1 MFLYK
6 GFFYNI
12 YQHYKPTLTM
22 KKGLLLLLLTILGT
36 SAFAQTANEYFD
48 SMKFRNIGPF
58 RGGRSVAASGVV
70 GDPLTYYMGT
80 TGGGLWKTTNAGGQW
95 ENISDGFFEM
105 GSVGA
110 VSVSQSSP
118 NIVYCGMGEHAP
130 RGVMTSYG
138 DGMYKSNDAG
148 KTWIKLGLEKT
159 QHISRIIIH
168 PTNPD
173 IVYVAAQGALYAPNP
188 ERGVYRSMDGGKSW
202 EKVLYVDEGTGAVEL
217 SMDANNPLVLYAA
230 MWEHQ
235 RKPNIVIS
243 GGPGSG
249 LYKSTDGG
257 DTWKEMTKGL
267 PEEKGKM
274 AISVSPA
281 NSNKVYALIESD
293 SNQDKGGLFVSNDAG
308 DSWHMVSGDNRLVQR
323 AWYYIEVFTDPNN
336 ENTVYVL
343 SAPMLRSE
351 DGGKTWKT
359 ISVPHGDTHDL
370 WFNPNDSKNMVMAND
385 GGATITFNYGKTWTP
400 LDNMPT
406 AQFYRINTDN
416 LFPYNIYGGQQDN
429 TSVKIASLSI
439 GRWSIGRED
448 WHYSAGG
455 ESAFLAFDPD
465 DPRYVMGGSYLGTIE
480 LLDMESKMSSK
491 VMAAPI
497 QYLGRDARDMKYLYN
512 WNAPVIWSKHEPGT
526 FYHGAQLV
534 LRTRDNGVT
543 WEEISPDLTRDQD
556 ELQGK
561 GGGPYTNEAVGAENY
576 GTLAYIIESPH
587 EKGVLITGSDDGLVH
602 ITKNGGQSWENITP
616 KGLKECL
623 VNAIEVSPHDPST
636 IYIATT
642 RYKFNDYSPGLYK
655 STDYGKSWT
664 NISEG
669 IPYGA
674 FTRVVRE
681 DEEQKGL
688 LYAGTEKGLYV
699 SWNDGKKWEPLQL
712 NLPKTPITDLKVH
725 QGDLIVATSGRS
737 FWILDNITT
746 LSQYEGNRKGLQIY
760 KPEEAIHG
768 NWGSQLNSS
777 SKSVTGTS
785 AFEGVNPA
793 NGMVI
798 YYNLPEKMDSTEV
811 TMEILNS
818 QGKVVR
824 SFTSK
829 KDEDYIPHNG
839 GDAPPAP
846 VLGADKGLNRFVW
859 DLKTT
864 IVPGVPGVYIEA
876 NFTGHKV
883 PPGNYTINLKAGGET
898 VSVQG
903 TIVPTPGT
911 NVTQER
917 FAEFDAIMNDFE
929 AKLTDMHNKV
939 NKLKEVQGQLGK
951 LLKDL
956 TDEDLKKEGQ
966 ALLDKLKTW
975 DGEMVQRKS
984 QAYDDVEN
992 FPNKFTAEYLF
1003 VMNHSN
1009 SALPQINR
1017 PSKDRK
1023 AELDAQ
1029 WVGLKQRAEVLM
1041 NTEIPNF
1048 NAKLWENG
1056 IGAIRM

>member
-1 MFLYK
+1 MKRGFLFLLSAAF
-6 GFFYNI
+6 G
-12 YQHYKPTLTM
+12 TLT
-22 KKGLLLLLLTILGT
+22 
-36 SAFAQTANEYFD
+36 FAQTANDYLEP
-48 SMKFRNIGPF
+48 MKFRNIGPF
-58 RGGRSVAASGVV
+58 RGGRSVTASGVV

-80 TGGGLWKTTNAGGQW
+80 TGGGLWKTTNAGGLW

-110 VSVSQSSP
+110 VAVSQSNS

-138 DGMYKSNDAG
+138 DGMYRSNDAG
-148 KTWIKLGLEKT
+148 KTWIKLGLAKT

-173 IVYVAAQGALYAPNP
+173 IVYVAAQGALYAPNE
-188 ERGVYRSMDGGKSW
+188 ERGVYRSMDGGKTW
-202 EKVLYVDEGTGAVEL
+202 EKILYVDQGTGAAEL

-235 RKPNIVIS
+235 RKPNKVIS

-257 DTWKEMTKGL
+257 NTWKEMTKGL

-274 AISVSPA
+274 AIAVSAA
-281 NSNKVYALIESD
+281 NSNKVYALVESD

-323 AWYYIEVFTDPNN
+323 AWYYIEVFADPND

-343 SAPMLRSE
+343 SASMFRSE
-351 DGGKTWKT
+351 DGGKTWET

-370 WFNPNDSKNMVMAND
+370 WINPNNSKNILLADD
-385 GGATITFNYGKTWTP
+385 GGATISFDYGENWT
-400 LDNMPT
+400 LQDNMPT

-416 LFPYNIYGGQQDN
+416 MFPYNIYGGQQDN
-429 TSVKIASLSI
+429 TSVKIASLSM
-439 GRWSIGRED
+439 GRWSINQED

-455 ESAFLAFDPD
+455 ESAFLGFDPD
-465 DPRYVMGGSYLGTIE
+465 NPRYVMGGSYLGTIE
-480 LLDMESKMSSK
+480 LLDMESKMSSN

-512 WNAPVIWSKHEPGT
+512 WNAPIIWSKHEPGT

-576 GTLAYIIESPH
+576 GTLAYLIESPH
-587 EKGVLITGSDDGLVH
+587 EAGVLITGSDDGLLH
-602 ITKNGGQSWENITP
+602 ITKNGGESWEEITP

-623 VNAIEVSPHDPST
+623 VNAIEVSPHDPGT

-642 RYKFNDYSPGLYK
+642 RYKFNDYTPGLYK

-664 NISEG
+664 HISEG

-681 DEEQKGL
+681 DQEQKGL

-699 SWNDGKKWEPLQL
+699 SWNDGKTWEALQL

-725 QGDLIVATSGRS
+725 EGDLIVATSGRS
-737 FWILDNITT
+737 FWILDNITL
-746 LSQYEGNRKGLQIY
+746 LSQYKGNTGELKMY

-768 NWGSQLNSS
+768 YWGSPLSS
-777 SKSVTGTS
+777 NSKSVTGTNPY
-785 AFEGVNPA
+785 EGVNPA

-798 YYNLPEKMDSTEV
+798 YYNLPKEMDSTEV
-811 TMEILNS
+811 TMEILDRS
-818 QGKVVR
+818 GKLVR

-829 KDEDYIPHNG
+829 KDDSYIPHNG
-839 GDAPPAP
+839 GGAPPKP
-846 VLGADKGLNRFVW
+846 VLGTDKGLNRFVW
-859 DLKTT
+859 DLKTP

-876 NFTGHKV
+876 DFSGHKV
-883 PPGNYTINLKAGGET
+883 PPGTYTINLKAGDKMVST
-898 VSVQG
+898 VG
-903 TIVPTPGT
+903 TIVPTPNT
-911 NVTQER
+911 NMTEER
-917 FAEFDAIMNDFE
+917 FEEYHTIMTDFE
-929 AKLTDMHNKV
+929 RKLTDMHNKV
-939 NKLKEVQGQLGK
+939 NKLKEVQGQLEA

-956 TDEDLKKEGQ
+956 DNDQLKKEGQ
-966 ALLDKLKTW
+966 ALLDKLKEW

-1009 SALPQINR
+1009 SALPQINQ

-1029 WVGLKQRAEVLM
+1029 WVGLKRRAEALM
-1041 NTEIPNF
+1041 NSEIPNF

>member
-1 MFLYK
+1 
-6 GFFYNI
+6 
-12 YQHYKPTLTM
+12 M
-22 KKGLLLLLLTILGT
+22 KKGLLLLLIILLGT
-36 SAFAQTANEYFD
+36 SAFAQTANEYFEP
-48 SMKFRNIGPF
+48 MKFRNIGPF
-58 RGGRSVAASGVV
+58 RGGRSVTASGVV

-80 TGGGLWKTTNAGGQW
+80 TGGGLWKTANAGGQW

-110 VSVSQSSP
+110 VSVSQSNP

-138 DGMYKSNDAG
+138 DGVYKSNDAG
-148 KTWIKLGLEKT
+148 KTWIKLGLERT

-173 IVYVAAQGALYAPNP
+173 IVYVAAQGALYAPNE

-202 EKVLYVDEGTGAVEL
+202 EKILYVDEGTGAVEL
-217 SMDANNPLVLYAA
+217 SMDVNNPLVLYAA

-235 RKPNIVIS
+235 RKPNKVIS

-257 DTWKEMTKGL
+257 NTWKEMTKGL

-281 NSNKVYALIESD
+281 NSDKVYALIESD

-323 AWYYIEVFTDPNN
+323 AWYYIEVFTDPND
-336 ENTVYVL
+336 EDTVYVL
-343 SAPMLRSE
+343 SASMFRSE
-351 DGGKTWKT
+351 DGGKTWET

-370 WFNPNDSKNMVMAND
+370 WINPDNSKNILLADD
-385 GGATITFNYGKTWTP
+385 GGATISFDYGKHWT
-400 LDNMPT
+400 LQDNMPT

-429 TSVKIASLSI
+429 TSVKISSLSV
-439 GRWSIGRED
+439 GRWSISQED

-455 ESAFLAFDPD
+455 ESAFLAFDPEN
-465 DPRYVMGGSYLGTIE
+465 PRYVMGGSYLGTIE
-480 LLDMESKMSSK
+480 LLDMESKMSSN

-543 WEEISPDLTRDQD
+543 WEEVSPDLTRDQD

-576 GTLAYIIESPH
+576 GTLAYLIESPH
-587 EKGVLITGSDDGLVH
+587 EKGVLISGSDDGLVH

-623 VNAIEVSPHDPST
+623 VNAIEVSPHDPGT

-642 RYKFNDYSPGLYK
+642 RYKFNDYTPGLYK

-664 NISEG
+664 NNSEG

-681 DEEQKGL
+681 DEDQKGL

-746 LSQYEGNRKGLQIY
+746 LSQYKGNGKELRIY
-760 KPEEAIHG
+760 KPEVAIHG
-768 NWGSQLNSS
+768 NWGSQLNST

-785 AFEGVNPA
+785 SFEGVNPA

-839 GDAPPAP
+839 G
-846 VLGADKGLNRFVW
+846 GCSTSSCFRNR
-859 DLKTT
+859 
-864 IVPGVPGVYIEA
+864 
-876 NFTGHKV
+876 
-883 PPGNYTINLKAGGET
+883 
-898 VSVQG
+898 
-903 TIVPTPGT
+903 
-911 NVTQER
+911 
-917 FAEFDAIMNDFE
+917 
-929 AKLTDMHNKV
+929 
-939 NKLKEVQGQLGK
+939 
-951 LLKDL
+951 
-956 TDEDLKKEGQ
+956 
-966 ALLDKLKTW
+966 
-975 DGEMVQRKS
+975 
-984 QAYDDVEN
+984 
-992 FPNKFTAEYLF
+992 
-1003 VMNHSN
+1003 
-1009 SALPQINR
+1009 
-1017 PSKDRK
+1017 
-1023 AELDAQ
+1023 
-1029 WVGLKQRAEVLM
+1029 
-1041 NTEIPNF
+1041 
-1048 NAKLWENG
+1048 
-1056 IGAIRM
+1056 